1 MFEHL
6 VDPHVFVILE
16 LRQRMLFAFLR
27 VHDLLYEAPSHTSW
41 QGGVAENLKRA
52 WEHKRRLVNPIATP
66 GRFPLSVP
74 PYSFSMSSKVISMK
88 TSSDESRLDLTFVGV
103 SDEL

>member
-1 MFEHL
+1 
-6 VDPHVFVILE
+6 
-16 LRQRMLFAFLR
+16 MLFAFLR

-41 QGGVAENLKRA
+41 QGGVAENLK
-52 WEHKRRLVNPIATP
+52 HKRRLVNPIATP

>member
-1 MFEHL
+1 
-6 VDPHVFVILE
+6 
-16 LRQRMLFAFLR
+16 MLFAFLR